1 MRRISEVTIL
11 RLVLVVRVNKVKVME
26 ELLAYGSM

>member
-1 MRRISEVTIL
+1 MRSEVTIL

-26 ELLAYGSM
+26 ELLVYGSM